1 MLTESDL
8 FAMAMESETAHKH
21 MEYLCAVLGFNFPPQ
36 LEPRA
41 PSTMADPFQ
50 KGEPA
55 PVTLAFN

>member
-41 PSTMADPFQ
+41 PSAMADPIPQ
-50 KGEPA
+50 PEC
-55 PVTLAFN
+55 TT

>member
-36 LEPRA
+36 LEPCA
-41 PSTMADPFQ
+41 PSAMADPIP
-50 KGEPA
+50 ENE
-55 PVTLAFN
+55 VTA